1 LYREDLMVDDPLAW
15 LQQQAPHRAYQ
26 QVALRVVDIIRSGEF
41 RVGDCLPPERELASR
56 LNVSRNVLREAMIAL
71 ELAGFVDVRV
81 GAGTFVLP
89 GTDRAESIDI
99 VHLEKYGP
107 GPFELCMARR
117 LIEGHVS
124 ALAAKTRSRR
134 DLEKLRE
141 TIVNLERL
149 AAAPYEE
156 KDSWDRKF
164 HIGIAEAT
172 GNMVLASVVEGLYRV
187 MDGPMFT
194 RLSSHV
200 RLHNLELTIEEHR
213 MILACLEAGDAEAT
227 RTAMEHHMDNLA
239 IRLSKPLGRNRRER
253 EVPSPIGPAPYP

>member
-1 LYREDLMVDDPLAW
+1 VVDDPLAW

-41 RVGDCLPPERELASR
+41 RIGDCLPPERELAGR

-71 ELAGFVDVRV
+71 ELAGLVEVRV

-89 GTDRAESIDI
+89 GIDRVEPIDI
-99 VHLEKYGP
+99 VRLEKYGP

-117 LIEGHVS
+117 LIEGHVA
-124 ALAAKTRSRR
+124 ALAAKTRSKR

-141 TIVNLERL
+141 TIVNLESL
-149 AAAPYEE
+149 AAAPYEV

-164 HIGIAEAT
+164 HIGIAEST
-172 GNMVLASVVEGLYRV
+172 GNMVLASVVEGLYRI

-200 RLHNLELTIEEHR
+200 RLHNLALTVKEHR

-227 RTAMEHHMDNLA
+227 RTAVEHHMDNLA
-239 IRLSKPLGRNRRER
+239 IRLSRPLGRKRGER
-253 EVPSPIGPAPYP
+253 DALSRNGAAPLSPK